1 MTFQYTS
8 RRGQTIAMWMSQE
21 SHQCHTQGQ
30 DPEGSFFHEVYKRDM
45 EQFYGCQGPEKGR
58 TGYDCLTG
66 LGTFRVDAKSGN
78 KHPVLCCVSVCLTVW
93 DVREKPINHFNGEH
107 CVVTRIKDPF
117 TFIPE
122 SIPTVLWALF
132 QGPSHVFK
140 FHHLVNCTQHTHN

>member
-1 MTFQYTS
+1 MWCRKHSFDIFTEINLWLVFQVHSICQNLFKGQLWFQERDFKWHHDVGLPHFHGLHWLLQSLSTS
-8 RRGQTIAMWMSQE
+8 CITW
-21 SHQCHTQGQ
+21 T
-30 DPEGSFFHEVYKRDM
+30 M
-45 EQFYGCQGPEKGR
+45 EE
-58 TGYDCLTG
+58 
-66 LGTFRVDAKSGN
+66 
-78 KHPVLCCVSVCLTVW
+78 PVLRCVSVCLTVW